1 MNFRILS
8 LVFCVVAL
16 FIYLYC
22 NYYQYLLIIQCILL
36 SLFLFMI
43 LQNLNNRESVEPRW
57 RPGTQGRGARGG
69 RGNFSPHN
77 VSHGE

>member
-1 MNFRILS
+1 M
-8 LVFCVVAL
+8 
-16 FIYLYC
+16 
-22 NYYQYLLIIQCILL
+22 
-36 SLFLFMI
+36 FMI